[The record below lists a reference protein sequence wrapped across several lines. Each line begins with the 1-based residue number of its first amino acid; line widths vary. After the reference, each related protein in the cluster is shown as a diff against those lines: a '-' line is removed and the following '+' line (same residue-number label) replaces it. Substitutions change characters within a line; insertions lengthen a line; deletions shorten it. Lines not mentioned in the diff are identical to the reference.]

1 MPIPSPGK
9 DEKQDAF
16 ISRCISAVKEA
27 DPDREQDQVVAMC
40 YSAWRDAKKE
50 KHKEAPFSG
59 DATVDERLGWLEDD
73 LRSLWMKIDAVGQ
86 RIDDLIAMGASKMNS
101 KIVHIESF
109 LWQDGIVSPC
119 GLAPCVKFKSF
130 KWVPELKVPD
140 WATGRLYLFSTL
152 ESPKAADGKVF
163 DDAQKNRCAASLIG
177 APVNI
182 DHEKY
187 DLVGQNVVLDAE
199 VEDARMEGL
208 CYVEDPQL
216 NKLYDDGEIAGCS
229 IEWFDKP
236 VPLNTDGTQTVKG
249 TKCVGL
255 AFCTKSHLSKGYV
268 LGDPL
273 SSVKAMATEIA
284 SLKETVA
291 ALTIRFNALPG
302 ITVTTSQI
310 NSGTITLAGLQ
321 AMAKPKKPK
330 EYENV
335 PDDEFADTENWKY
348 PIDAEHVMAAWAY
361 INQDDNQ
368 GDYSDDKWAA
378 MKAKVK
384 AAMKKYGHEV
394 ETLPDAAFA
403 FVGDGERKLQ
413 MKTAEDKYD
422 ETLLRAA
429 TTEMAMLLPPAA
441 VPDAKAKLRAGFVA
455 LGLPVPE
462 ELAEATIP
470 LAAALDPRIA
480 RKLQHSIDRR
490 ERYKERFHIW
500 AKEDLE

>member
-27 DPDREQDQVVAMC
+27 DPDREQDQIVAMC
-40 YSAWRDAKKE
+40 YSAWRDAKK
-50 KHKEAPFSG
+50 KAHKESPFSG
-59 DATVDERLGWLEDD
+59 DATIDERLGWLEDD
-73 LRSLWMKIDAVGQ
+73 LRSLWMKIDALGQ
-86 RIDDLIAMGASKMNS
+86 RIDDLIAMGASKL
-101 KIVHIESF
+101 VHIESF

-130 KWVPELKVPD
+130 KWVPALKVPD

-152 ESPKAADGKVF
+152 ESSKAADGKIF
-163 DDAQKNRCAASLIG
+163 DDAQKNRCAGSLIG

-187 DLVGQNVVLDAE
+187 DLVGQNVILDAE

-208 CYVEDPQL
+208 CYIEDPTL

-236 VPLNTDGTQTVKG
+236 APLNPDGTQTVKG

-255 AFCTKSHLSKGYV
+255 AFVTRDHLGRGYI

-291 ALTIRFNALPG
+291 ALTIRFNALPE
-302 ITVTTSQI
+302 ITVTT
-310 NSGTITLAGLQ
+310 TLGDLQ
-321 AMAKPKKPK
+321 ALVA
-330 EYENV
+330 
-335 PDDEFADTENWKY
+335 
-348 PIDAEHVMAAWAY
+348 AEL
-361 INQDDNQ
+361 Q
-368 GDYSDDKWAA
+368 
-378 MKAKVK
+378 
-384 AAMKKYGHEV
+384 
-394 ETLPDAAFA
+394 LPDTAFA

-429 TTEMAMLLPPAA
+429 VAEMASLLPPAA
-441 VPDAKAKLRAGFVA
+441 IPDATAKLREGFVT

-462 ELAEATIP
+462 EVAEVAAP
-470 LAAALDPRIA
+470 LKDTLDPSIT

-490 ERYKERFHIW
+490 ARFRERFLPW
-500 AKEDLE
+500 NKEDLE